1 MHAFGRGGHMAILLG
16 AQIIIA
22 DGLLESFPIE
32 KIYAIHKV
40 LGTLVGKVSARPS

>member
-1 MHAFGRGGHMAILLG
+1 MPLAVVATWLFYWVRK
-16 AQIIIA
+16 IIIA

-40 LGTLVGKVSARPS
+40 LGALVGKVSARPC